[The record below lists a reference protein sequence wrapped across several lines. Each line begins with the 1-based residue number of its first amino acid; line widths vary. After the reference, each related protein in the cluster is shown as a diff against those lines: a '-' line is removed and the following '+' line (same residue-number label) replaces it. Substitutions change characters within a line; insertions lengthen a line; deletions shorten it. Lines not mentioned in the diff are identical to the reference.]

1 MKRNRLGGLL
11 AVALVGLFILAAPL
25 RPNARGENE
34 DDLVRHFLTKTSFRE
49 AAMKR
54 YETEHVDEVVLL
66 LHSGKKSVCNTALM
80 KEAIRSGLALRRRCV
95 RCDFDITLVANEPI
109 YSAFLSAKADNGL
122 VAGVFTSLVQSQHYA
137 QAEEIFAAHKPRD
150 SLLYATKPFALFMDA
165 DIVANDG
172 AFPEVLFD
180 MLHKDQDL
188 VMPIDWAHR
197 HGNLWGRGVPG
208 LCTCIFG
215 FMNSPNVRRVVQ
227 AWQREIERFTNDQT
241 YREEI
246 TTTLLSSDG
255 RQFRDQE
262 LLSLVFFH
270 HSFPDVKVYPL
281 TMDWVCAEQG
291 DERGVWTEG
300 SGSHQLS
307 PSNFAPLFRT
317 KCKTLH
323 FHSTSARHFTSY
335 VLKDWLENLG
345 NVGEPLLPGELA
357 SQHGCSGARR
367 KV

>member
-1 MKRNRLGGLL
+1 MKRSRLGGLL
-11 AVALVGLFILAAPL
+11 AGVCVLVGLWILVASSRSNAVPL
-25 RPNARGENE
+25 GDEE
-34 DDLVRHFLTKTSFRE
+34 ETLVRHFLTKTSFRE

-66 LHSGKKSVCNTALM
+66 LHSGRKSVCNTALM

-109 YSAFLSAKADNGL
+109 YSAFLSARADNGL
-122 VAGVFTSLVQSQHYA
+122 VAGVFTSLVRSQHYA
-137 QAEEIFAAHKPRD
+137 QAEDIFAAHKPRD
-150 SLLYATKPFALFMDA
+150 SLLYATKPFVLFMDA

-172 AFPEVLFD
+172 AFPEALFD
-180 MLHKDQDL
+180 MLHRDQDL

-215 FMNSPNVRRVVQ
+215 FMNSPNVRRVVH
-227 AWQREIERFTNDQT
+227 AWQMEIERFANDRA

-246 TTTLLSSDG
+246 TTTLLSNDA

-270 HSFPDVKVYPL
+270 RAFPDVKVYPL

-291 DERGVWTEG
+291 DERGMWTEG
-300 SGSHQLS
+300 SGTL
-307 PSNFAPLFRT
+307 NFAPLFRT

-323 FHSTSARHFTSY
+323 FHSTSARHFASY
-335 VLKDWLENLG
+335 ALKDWLDGLG
-345 NVGEPLLPGELA
+345 DVGEPLLPGELA
-357 SQHGCSGARR
+357 SQHGCSGAGKR
-367 KV
+367 KA